1 MINQITKMEAA
12 GNSKEVKKFKYD
24 TLEEALQKIGGSS
37 LEVESGQLKY
47 RPIVC
52 PVQIGRHWYTVL
64 IDSGAGSSLADEK
77 LIDMFFATVLLWGVW
92 NVFMGG

>member
-1 MINQITKMEAA
+1 MEAA

-52 PVQIGRHWYTVL
+52 PV
-64 IDSGAGSSLADEK
+64 
-77 LIDMFFATVLLWGVW
+77 
-92 NVFMGG
+92 